1 VNHTDSS
8 PNHERFDNADEK
20 PDTPDQGT
28 FLETQAIT
36 PRNWKVPV
44 SFALFALLS
53 LWVFAINGSQAPV
66 TFTAHTSEAL
76 IKLPDFSVN
85 SRILGTT
92 ITIFLIGMTLVSFI
106 QSLGRRRSSPYL
118 VGAYALL
125 FTTGLLG
132 WVGAGGRV
140 PLAYLATGAIA
151 FAVPVVLGAL
161 AGVVGERAGILNIA
175 IEGQLLM
182 GAFLAAV
189 IGSVTKNPLLGLI
202 SAMIGGSLV
211 ALVLAVFSIKYLVNQ
226 IIVGVVLNV
235 LVTGIT
241 SFFYSALLTENSDR
255 FNFPGTLPFIR
266 IPILADIPLLGPA
279 LFEHRITTYAMFILV
294 PAVGIFFYRTKY
306 GLRLR
311 SVGEHPLAA
320 DSVGIDVNR
329 SRFWATTL
337 AGLLA
342 GLGGAALSIGNVGS
356 FVREMS
362 AGQGFIALACVI
374 LGRWNPWYA
383 SAAGLLFGFSRIF
396 QVWAGQSGS
405 GIPTDFIATIPYV
418 VTLIAVAGFIGKS
431 VGPAAAGK
439 AYVK

>member
-1 VNHTDSS
+1 MNHQADPS
-8 PNHERFDNADEK
+8 PNHKRLDTAEE
-20 PDTPDQGT
+20 PPTPDQ
-28 FLETQAIT
+28 ETSPEPQAIT
-36 PRNWKVPV
+36 TRNWKVPV
-44 SFALFALLS
+44 SFALFALLA
-53 LWVFAINGSQAPV
+53 LWVFAINGSQEAV
-66 TFTAHTSEAL
+66 TFTTYTSDAL
-76 IKLPDFSVN
+76 VKLPDFSIN
-85 SRILGTT
+85 SRVLGTV
-92 ITIFLIGMTLVSFI
+92 ITVILIGMTLMSFT
-106 QSLGRRRSSPYL
+106 QSLRRQRSSPYL

-189 IGSVTKNPLLGLI
+189 IGSVTKNPILGLV

-241 SFFYSALLTENSDR
+241 SFFYSALLTEDSDR

-266 IPILADIPLLGPA
+266 VPLLADIPLLGPA

-320 DSVGIDVNR
+320 DSVGINVNR

-405 GIPTDFIATIPYV
+405 GIPADFIATIPYV
-418 VTLIAVAGFIGKS
+418 VTLIAVAGFIGRS